1 MRQKKGNTMFAITTR
16 KAAIGLGVA
25 ALLAV
30 AGCKKKAPEASVTP
44 PQAQPA
50 AAAAHAVAS
59 APTAAPAAAA
69 PEQTNLAGLWS
80 GAFVVNREPDDRDWY
95 ALLNEIP
102 DAPGFTRNGNRQEVV
117 IALAQTS
124 TLDALRFQGFADCYP
139 NGQSDYRAKYNPR
152 HAKVEAS
159 ANGSQGPWS
168 VIYDADL
175 PDSESHDIR
184 VPLAQPAT
192 AQALRLTLTGTHW
205 PANSDGEQIG
215 LRQFMAYGKQD
226 AAAQT
231 LRQVGGIYHFPVEFG
246 SSGYVLL
253 HQDGAAVEGC
263 YVEGDY
269 SNKQLKIRQVLGTLS
284 GGLENGALL
293 AFRRTPTKDDGSSPN
308 KGVMAFSPD
317 GNAAYAALVK
327 SDARTFDSVREAG
340 GRRLA
345 DKAPPCF
352 PNAQAA
358 PDPIAKAIED
368 TGRAQLYG
376 VNFETDSDV
385 LSPAARPVLDR
396 AAKAV
401 LVHSDWRLRVEG
413 HTDNTASDAHNQ
425 PLSERRAAAVKRY
438 LETAGVP
445 ADRLDAKGYGATQP
459 LMSNDTPFGR
469 AQNRR
474 VELVRQ

>member
-1 MRQKKGNTMFAITTR
+1 MKGTMFGMTTG
-16 KAAIGLGVA
+16 KAAIGLGLA

-30 AGCKKKAPEASVTP
+30 AGCKKKAPEGSVKSQEVQSVAT
-44 PQAQPA
+44 AAPA
-50 AAAAHAVAS
+50 AAPV
-59 APTAAPAAAA
+59 PPAAPAAAA
-69 PEQTNLAGLWS
+69 PVQTNLAGLWS
-80 GAFVVNREPDDRDWY
+80 GAFVVNREPDDRSWY

-102 DAPGFTRNGNRQEVV
+102 DGIGFTHGGNRQELV
-117 IALAQTS
+117 IALAQAS
-124 TLDALRFQGFADCYP
+124 TLDTLRFQGLSYI
-139 NGQSDYRAKYNPR
+139 AKNNAR

-159 ANGSQGPWS
+159 ASGAQGPWS

-175 PDSESHDIR
+175 PDGEGYDTR
-184 VPLAQPAT
+184 VPLAQPVT
-192 AQALRLTLTGTHW
+192 AQALRLTLTGNHW
-205 PANSDGEQIG
+205 SGNQDEGQIG
-215 LRQFMAYGKQD
+215 MRQFMAYGKPD
-226 AAAQT
+226 ATAEEV
-231 LRQVGGIYHFPVEFG
+231 RQIGGIYQFPVEFG
-246 SSGYVLL
+246 TSGYVLL

-263 YVEGDY
+263 YVEGQY
-269 SNKQLKIRQVLGTLS
+269 NNKQMKIKQVLGTLS

-293 AFRRTPTKDDGSSPN
+293 AFRRTPAKDDGSSSN

-317 GNAAYAALVK
+317 GNGAYAALVK

-340 GRRLA
+340 GRRVA

-352 PNAQAA
+352 PNVGAA
-358 PDPIAKAIED
+358 PDSIAKAIED

-401 LVHSDWRLRVEG
+401 LAHSDWRLRVEG
-413 HTDNTASDAHNQ
+413 HTDSTAGDAHNQ

-438 LETAGVP
+438 LETAGAP

>member
-1 MRQKKGNTMFAITTR
+1 MFRMTTR
-16 KAAIGLGVA
+16 KAAIGLSVV

-30 AGCKKKAPEASVTP
+30 TGCKKTAPEASVSP

-50 AAAAHAVAS
+50 AAS
-59 APTAAPAAAA
+59 APAAASTPTAAPAAPAAAA
-69 PEQTNLAGLWS
+69 PVQTNLAGLWS
-80 GAFVVNREPDDRDWY
+80 GAFVVNREPDDRSWY
-95 ALLNEIP
+95 ALLNEMP
-102 DAPGFTRNGNRQEVV
+102 DGIGFTHNGNQQELV
-117 IALAQTS
+117 IALAQAS
-124 TLDALRFQGFADCYP
+124 ALDTLRFQGLSYIPKNNA
-139 NGQSDYRAKYNPR
+139 R

-159 ANGSQGPWS
+159 ANGAQGPWS

-175 PDSESHDIR
+175 PDEAGYDSR
-184 VPLAQPAT
+184 VPLAQPVT
-192 AQALRLTLTGTHW
+192 AQALRLTLSGTHW

-231 LRQVGGIYHFPVEFG
+231 LRQVGGIYTFPVEFG

-253 HQDGAAVEGC
+253 HQDGTAVEGC
-263 YVEGDY
+263 YVEGEY
-269 SNKQLKIRQVLGTLS
+269 NNKQMKIKKVLGTLS

-293 AFRRTPTKDDGSSPN
+293 PFRRIPAQDDGSNLN
-308 KGVMAFSPD
+308 KGVMAFSPN
-317 GNAAYAALVK
+317 GNGAYAALVK
-327 SDARTFDSVREAG
+327 GDARTFNSVREAG
-340 GRRLA
+340 GQRVS

-358 PDPIAKAIED
+358 PDPIAKSIED

-396 AAKAV
+396 AAKAA
-401 LVHSDWRLRVEG
+401 LAHSDWRLRVEG